1 MQIVPCSP
9 IDIYRYFD
17 ATSNHIP
24 KNPLRTFEET
34 LFFSRKKVRY
44 MENVD
49 RKQDNSAT
57 AGNKSVDNYTER
69 ITKFNTRW

>member
-1 MQIVPCSP
+1 
-9 IDIYRYFD
+9 
-17 ATSNHIP
+17 
-24 KNPLRTFEET
+24 
-34 LFFSRKKVRY
+34 